1 MPHTSL
7 FPPPARREQIL
18 HLALPIIGGMMS
30 QNLLNLADAWMVG
43 SLGEAAL
50 AATGIAN
57 FLNFMAVAFIT
68 GISPAVQA
76 IAARRI
82 GEGRGDEAAAPL
94 NGGLMLSILIGLPLT
109 LILVIAAP
117 WMLAALNPDPAVVH
131 EGTAYLQ
138 WRLVAIVA
146 VGMNFSFRGYWSAL
160 KLAKYYMYTLV
171 LMHVLNVIFSYSL
184 IHGLFGLPRMGTAG
198 AGLGTTLA
206 IFVGTAAYVWIAQ
219 TRQPVQGLMTR
230 LPTPE
235 QFKSLLKLGLPSSV
249 QQLLFSSGF
258 VALFWII
265 GLVGTAE
272 LAVAN
277 VLVTIT
283 LTAILPAIGLGIAA
297 TTLVGQALGRKD
309 ADDAHRWVWDVFKVG
324 LWIFV
329 PLSLGMVLFAD
340 FDLRFFLREQHLVD
354 LGRLPLQLVGAT
366 IALDG
371 LGLIMM
377 NALLGAGDSKRVM
390 VVAVGLQ
397 WFLFLPIAY
406 LLGPVFGFGLFAIW
420 IALGT
425 SRLIQ
430 TAVFTAAWEK
440 RAWVHI
446 KI

>member
-1 MPHTSL
+1 MTRE
-7 FPPPARREQIL
+7 RRDQIL

-50 AATGIAN
+50 AATGISN
-57 FLNFMAVAFIT
+57 FLNFMAVAAIT
-68 GISPAVQA
+68 GVSPAVQA

-82 GEGRGDEAAAPL
+82 GEGRLDEASAPL
-94 NGGLMLSILIGLPLT
+94 NGGLMLSIFIGLPLT

-117 WMLAALNPDPAVVH
+117 WILAALNPDPAVV
-131 EGTAYLQ
+131 EQGTRYLQ

-160 KLAKYYMYTLV
+160 KLAQYYMYTL
-171 LMHVLNVIFSYSL
+171 LFMHVLNVIFSYSL

-206 IFVGTAAYVWIAQ
+206 IFVGTAVYIWIAQ
-219 TRQPVQGLMTR
+219 ARHPVPGLMTR
-230 LPTPE
+230 RPTPE

-249 QQLLFSSGF
+249 QQLLFSGGF

-265 GLVGTAE
+265 GQIGTAE

-283 LTAILPAIGLGIAA
+283 LTCILPAIGLGMAT
-297 TTLVGQALGRKD
+297 TTLVGQALGRRD
-309 ADDAHRWVWDVFKVG
+309 ADDAHRAAWDVFKVG

-329 PLSLGMVLFAD
+329 PLSLGMILFAD
-340 FDLRFFLREQHLVD
+340 ADLRFFLREQHLVD
-354 LGRLPLQLVGAT
+354 IGRWPLRMVGAT
-366 IALDG
+366 ILLDG
-371 LGLIMM
+371 LGLILM
-377 NALLGAGDSKRVM
+377 NALLGAGDSRLVM
-390 VVAVGLQ
+390 KVAVGLQ
-397 WFLFLPIAY
+397 WGLFLPVAY

-425 SRLIQ
+425 SRLLQ
-430 TAVFTAAWEK
+430 TAIFTSAWEK
-440 RAWVHI
+440 RGWVHI
-446 KI
+446 KV

>member
-1 MPHTSL
+1 M
-7 FPPPARREQIL
+7 RREQVL

-50 AATGIAN
+50 AATGISN
-57 FLNFMAVAFIT
+57 FLNFMAVAAIT
-68 GISPAVQA
+68 GVSPAVQA

-82 GEGRGDEAAAPL
+82 GEGRLDEAAAPL
-94 NGGLMLSILIGLPLT
+94 NGGLMLSVMIGLPLT

-117 WMLAALNPDPAVVH
+117 TILATLNPDPQVVA
-131 EGTAYLQ
+131 EGTRYLQ
-138 WRLVAIVA
+138 WRLVAVVA

-160 KLAKYYMYTLV
+160 KLAHFYMYTLIG
-171 LMHVLNVIFSYSL
+171 MHVLNVIFSYSL

-206 IFVGTAAYVWIAQ
+206 IFCGTAAYIWIAQ
-219 TRQPVQGLMTR
+219 TRHPIPGLLTR
-230 LPTPE
+230 RPTPE
-235 QFKSLLKLGLPSSV
+235 QFKSLVKLGLPSSV

-258 VALFWII
+258 AALFWII
-265 GLVGTAE
+265 GKVGTAE

-297 TTLVGQALGRKD
+297 TTLVSQALGRRD
-309 ADDAHRWVWDVFKVG
+309 AVDAHHATWDVFKVG

-329 PLSLGMVLFAD
+329 PLGLCMMLFAD
-340 FDLRFFLREQHLVD
+340 FDLRFFLRDEHLVD
-354 LGRLPLQLVGAT
+354 IGRWPLRMVGVT
-366 IALDG
+366 ILLDG

-390 VVAVGLQ
+390 CVATGLQ
-397 WFLFLPIAY
+397 WGVFLPIAY
-406 LLGPVFGFGLFAIW
+406 LLGPVLGLGLFTIW
-420 IALGT
+420 LALGT

-430 TAVFTAAWEK
+430 TAIFTSAWEK
-440 RAWVHI
+440 REWVHI